1 MKGKVQGEGQF
12 LLASHNE
19 EGYRVYG
26 ARFVEGPMDLT
37 LSQGVEVAIDDRWMS
52 NPQFA
57 RDVQAGRVVV
67 RRSDDVPEST
77 LPDVSETFG
86 LDGIQAELARR
97 IVRAPKLTEELRAVV
112 RIHELLGPGG
122 MTPNGVRVTKKYVQD
137 DHARFLRAALDLE
150 QRSRKRPPILRLLRS
165 TLKEIEAL

>member
-1 MKGKVQGEGQF
+1 M
-12 LLASHNE
+12 
-19 EGYRVYG
+19 
-26 ARFVEGPMDLT
+26 
-37 LSQGVEVAIDDRWMS
+37 
-52 NPQFA
+52 
-57 RDVQAGRVVV
+57 
-67 RRSDDVPEST
+67 
-77 LPDVSETFG
+77 SETFG